1 MRSNH
6 RNYLVCV
13 ATAAF
18 AIAPIALCASELTA
32 QDTTVQF
39 DPGQTKVEFTLADVL
54 HTVHGE
60 FRLKQGA
67 IHFDPSTGAA
77 SGALVIDATS
87 GNSGSG
93 ARDSRMQKNVLESKK
108 YPDITFEP
116 HHVTGHFVAEG
127 ESDLQVEGTFTIHGA
142 AHPMT
147 LPAKV
152 ISKGG
157 VVNVETHFVVPYVQW
172 GMKDPS
178 NFLLHVSNKVDID
191 IKATVRL
198 QLSAAS

>member
-1 MRSNH
+1 
-6 RNYLVCV
+6 
-13 ATAAF
+13 
-18 AIAPIALCASELTA
+18 
-32 QDTTVQF
+32 
-39 DPGQTKVEFTLADVL
+39 
-54 HTVHGE
+54 
-60 FRLKQGA
+60 
-67 IHFDPSTGAA
+67 
-77 SGALVIDATS
+77 
-87 GNSGSG
+87 
-93 ARDSRMQKNVLESKK
+93 
-108 YPDITFEP
+108 
-116 HHVTGHFVAEG
+116 VAEG